1 MKPRIY
7 LSGPIYGTT
16 DEEQEWRKIAT
27 KKLKDLFEILNPLD
41 MDFRGTKF
49 DVVNSTTI
57 VKQDMASIDHSNVV
71 LVNAEKPGWG
81 TAMEVFYAH
90 MKGKPVLFFTS
101 NDNPSPWLLARARWI
116 SNLEEAIEE
125 LKKLRKTIIECV
137 GCNTPIK
144 IL

>member
-1 MKPRIY
+1 MKPRVY
-7 LSGPIYGTT
+7 LSGAIYGTT
-16 DEEQEWRKIAT
+16 DQEQEWRKIAT
-27 KKLKDLFEILNPLD
+27 KGLEDLFEILNPLD
-41 MDFRGTKF
+41 RDFRGTKF

-57 VKQDMASIDHSNVV
+57 VKQDMASIDYSNVV

-116 SNLEEAIEE
+116 SSLEEAIEE

-137 GCNTPIK
+137 GCNTPFK
-144 IL
+144 